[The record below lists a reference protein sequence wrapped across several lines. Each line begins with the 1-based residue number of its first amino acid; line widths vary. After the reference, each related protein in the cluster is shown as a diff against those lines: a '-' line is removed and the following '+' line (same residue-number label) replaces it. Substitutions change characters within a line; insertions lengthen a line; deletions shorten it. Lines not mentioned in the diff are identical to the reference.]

1 MKLRRLLVIFC
12 FFAAAFA
19 PDYAAATSVKALNVV
34 SGAQVWFAE
43 DHTVPMI
50 ALVASLPSGSAY
62 DPSAKAGT
70 AAFAAALLDEGAG
83 NLDSAAFQDALAKHA
98 IQLSVEPGR
107 DTMTVTLVTLSSSA
121 KEAFRLLGLALA
133 HPRFDAE
140 AVARVRAQILTELE
154 EESENPASVAE
165 KSFYSLYFGP
175 HAYGHSL
182 IGDQRSLGAVTP
194 EDLRGF
200 ARTHWVRGG
209 LKIALAGDTNASAAA
224 NLIRSTF
231 GPLAADAP
239 ALPPAPG
246 RVGAPGLHILPMPVP
261 QPAAIFALPGLLRS
275 DPDFLAGY
283 VANYILGGGSSSRL
297 TQDVREK
304 RGLTYD
310 ISTDLVV
317 YRRSGILLGAVAT
330 RSDAMRQTIA
340 VVRETLRKFI
350 SDGPTDQELAD
361 AKTYLNGSFPIAYAS
376 DVGLAAQLNAFQQV
390 GLGIDYL
397 DKRAGLINAITLADV
412 RRATR
417 RLFDPSRLTVVVAG
431 TLPMQKAENSDVLP
445 SP

>member
-1 MKLRRLLVIFC
+1 MKLRGLLAVFC
-12 FFAAAFA
+12 LVAAALA
-19 PDYAAATSVKALNVV
+19 PAPASATSVKTLAVV
-34 SGAQVWFAE
+34 TGAQVWFAE

-50 ALVASLPSGSAY
+50 ALVASLPAGSAY

-83 NLDSAAFQDALAKHA
+83 DLDSAAFQDALAKHA

-107 DTMTVTLVTLSSSA
+107 DSLTVTLVTLSSSA
-121 KEAFRLLGLALA
+121 KEAFRLLGLALS

-140 AVARVRAQILTELE
+140 AVARVRAQIIEALE
-154 EESENPASVAE
+154 EESGNPTNVAE
-165 KSFYSLYFGP
+165 KGFYSVYFGP

-182 IGDQRSLGAVTP
+182 YGDRRSLGAVTP
-194 EDLRGF
+194 EDLRAF
-200 ARTHWVRGG
+200 ARSHWVRGG
-209 LKIALAGDTNASAAA
+209 LKIALAGDASASVAA

-246 RVGAPGLHILPMPVP
+246 RVGAPGVHVFPMSVP
-261 QPAAIFALPGLLRS
+261 QPTAFFALPGLLRS
-275 DPDFLAGY
+275 DPDFLAGF

-297 TQDVREK
+297 TQEVREK

-317 YRRSGILLGAVAT
+317 YRRSGILLGGVAT

-340 VVRETLRKFI
+340 VVRETMQKFAA
-350 SDGPTDQELAD
+350 DGPTNQELAD

-376 DVGLAAQLNAFQQV
+376 DIGLAAQLNVFQQI

-397 DKRAGLINAITLADV
+397 DKREGLIGAITLTDV
-412 RRATR
+412 RRAAR
-417 RLFDPSRLTVVVAG
+417 RLFDPSRMTVVVAG
-431 TLPMQKAENSDVLP
+431 TLPQQKAENSS